1 MAQERHLNFIVAEIF
16 YIMNARSHIFEL
28 SVEPWQVEESLL
40 SIFHPILFHRL
51 DQDPPSLSLIITV
64 MFLSQDHRE
73 VHLPAGE

>member
-51 DQDPPSLSLIITV
+51 DQATLSLIITV
-64 MFLSQDHRE
+64 MFLSQNHRE
-73 VHLPAGE
+73 VHLPTGE